1 MLTIKTDAVA
11 QQAIRSGNME
21 VLKVV
26 LEQESEKMREA
37 LVSQANPDTFRFQ
50 QGQAQAIDAVLKL
63 LP

>member
-11 QQAIRSGNME
+11 QASIRSGNME

-37 LVSQANPDTFRFQ
+37 LVSQANSDTFRFQ